1 MEKNILFRAVIEVL
15 GKPKEY
21 VDESLKGFVEKL
33 KADDNYEVVD
43 EEYADIKKEEE
54 QELWAAFAELEVK
67 AGKIEEL
74 IRFCFDY
81 MPSTIE
87 VIEPKELKYSDMD
100 VSHFLNDLQGRL
112 HQVDMVAKQVK
123 FEGDQIKKS
132 MSGLLKNFLFILLS
146 KGNLT
151 SEQLSKLTGVHKE
164 KLEDFLDK
172 LIDEGKVDLKEDIYF
187 IKKDV

>member
-43 EEYADIKKEEE
+43 EEYADIKKQEE